1 MNFDLSSSRKSFI
14 QVIISFFVG
23 LIIYATLANT
33 VLFNPV
39 YLIPLICGLAAG
51 LFVDEYRQGVIA
63 GLIIGLI
70 INFWPQNVVGL
81 DLINNIIHILILISG
96 ILFTIRVK
104 RSRHKSNIVVYF
116 LLVFILVNFVNT
128 TIFQN
133 ERLIKFASVEP
144 ASEQYAFDGLIF
156 LKTFY
161 LMKNGSDYYN
171 SFSLAS
177 LLDSRNDRA
186 PWRIQ
191 FFRMPTIFLFWR
203 YFLPAGGENIIY
215 NFVLFSLFCLI
226 SSFFL
231 IRKFSDNRTA
241 ILAPFILAPYL
252 VYGAT
257 SQWFMA
263 IEYWGLFFAI
273 IATAFYVYDR
283 LILAIVFSLIAV
295 SVRELFIFLPLMGFV
310 AGVYKK
316 NFKESLFWIFSIA
329 GFILIYIVHYIAASS
344 FLDSSLTDASSWGT
358 WFNGGFA
365 FLVRTM
371 SFGLDRF
378 KGMEFFRLVSFLA
391 LIGLFYLN
399 EGYKKLFLAGIILIP
414 LISFLFIGTGYWGD
428 YWGIIYI
435 PFALMLSPL
444 FLDFIIKRENVRCE
458 T

>member
-1 MNFDLSSSRKSFI
+1 MNFDLLI
-14 QVIISFFVG
+14 VSFFIG
-23 LIIYATLANT
+23 LIVYATLANT
-33 VLFNPV
+33 VFFNPV
-39 YLIPLICGLAAG
+39 YLIPLVCGFAAG
-51 LFVDEYRQGVIA
+51 LFIGEYWQGVIA
-63 GLIIGLI
+63 GFIIGLI
-70 INFWPQNVVGL
+70 INFWPQDAVSL
-81 DLINNIIHILILISG
+81 DLVNSAIQIFVLISG
-96 ILFTIRVK
+96 ILFTIRINK
-104 RSRHKSNIVVYF
+104 SYHKNNIVIYF
-116 LLVFILVNFVNT
+116 LLIFILVNFVNT

-144 ASEQYAFDGLIF
+144 SAEQYAFDGLIF

-226 SSFFL
+226 SSFLL

-273 IATAFYVYDR
+273 IAVVFYVYDR
-283 LILAIVFSLIAV
+283 LILAIIFSLIAV
-295 SVRELFIFLPLMGFV
+295 SVRELYLFLPLTGFIV
-310 AGVYKK
+310 GVYKK
-316 NFKESLFWIFSIA
+316 NFKEAMFWIFSIA
-329 GFILIYIVHYIAASS
+329 GFILIYIIHYIAASS
-344 FLDSSLTDASSWGT
+344 FLDSSLTDASSWGA
-358 WFNGGFA
+358 WFNGGLA

-371 SFGLDRF
+371 SFGLYYF
-378 KGMEFFRLVSFLA
+378 KGMEFFRLASFLA
-391 LIGLFYLN
+391 LIGLFFLN
-399 EGYKKLFLAGIILIP
+399 ENYKKLFLAGIIFIP

-444 FLDFIIKRENVRCE
+444 FLDFVIKKGKCE
-458 T
+458 IGRS